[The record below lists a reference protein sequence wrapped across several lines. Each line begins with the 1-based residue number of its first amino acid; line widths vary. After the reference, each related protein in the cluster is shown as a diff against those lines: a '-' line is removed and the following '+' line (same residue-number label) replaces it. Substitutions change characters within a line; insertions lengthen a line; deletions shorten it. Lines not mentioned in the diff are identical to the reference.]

1 MIVVNSLEQDI
12 YCKKTAFFD
21 WNFVAMEAKDTDRLL
36 NNSITCGFRN
46 FLKKFFLIFK
56 TAQSLQLSALKK
68 DISEKIEMFQD
79 GC

>member
-1 MIVVNSLEQDI
+1 
-12 YCKKTAFFD
+12 
-21 WNFVAMEAKDTDRLL
+21 MEAKDTDRLL

-56 TAQSLQLSALKK
+56 TAEGLQASALKK
-68 DISEKIEMFQD
+68 DISEKFEMFQD